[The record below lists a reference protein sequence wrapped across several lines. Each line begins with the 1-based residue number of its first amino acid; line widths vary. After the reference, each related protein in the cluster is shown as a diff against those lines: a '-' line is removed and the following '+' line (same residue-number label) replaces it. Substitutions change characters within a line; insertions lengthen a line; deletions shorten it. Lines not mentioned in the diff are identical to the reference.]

1 MQINVKLVT
10 TKLKRICAKN
20 VLQLALVAKVQIKT
34 ALAVIKRVNCQVCLK
49 ITVSNHAQAGQPTWQ
64 VCV

>member
-1 MQINVKLVT
+1 VELVT

-20 VLQLALVAKVQIKT
+20 VLQLALVAKVKMTT
-34 ALAVIKRVNCQVCLK
+34 ALAVIKRVDCQVCLK